1 MANLDD
7 AYHFY
12 AGLLGLKVDRTDD
25 MGGMMHIHIQG
36 SNKAILVHPK
46 PDHQPATYII
56 LHFQVA
62 DITAT
67 VQELAARGVMFEH
80 YKSEYVQ
87 TDQNGIQRNGG
98 PLLAWCKEPSG
109 NFLSIIEVT
118 A

>member
-1 MANLDD
+1 
-7 AYHFY
+7 
-12 AGLLGLKVDRTDD
+12 

-36 SNKAILVHPK
+36 SNKPILVYPK
-46 PDHQPATYII
+46 LDHQPAIYII
-56 LHFQVA
+56 LHFPVA

-80 YKSEYVQ
+80 YDSEYVQ
-87 TDQNGIQRNGG
+87 TDENGIHRNGR
-98 PLLAWCKEPSG
+98 PLIAWFKEPSG